1 MKIGD
6 MIELGFANLWRTKL
20 RTTLT
25 TLGVVIGIGAL
36 TSMISFGTGME
47 RNITE
52 AFKNNDLFNSL
63 RVTAMKIDLES
74 IAEGN
79 VSSIAG
85 NITSQTTILTDSILS
100 QINNVEGVEIAF
112 PEMTFQGKLKLLGKE
127 REISVAGIP
136 HSIKRYQPFNNISYG
151 EFFDND
157 SSAVVIIR
165 WEVLKRMKIIVKDP
179 NEDVKFN
186 FNEEDQNFIII
197 PPDSLIGKP
206 VQLTTAVLDYSN
218 IALNPIQLLSGKRQ
232 MPFKEKST
240 TFILG
245 GIIKKQSQF
254 DNRSVRGDL
263 LVPYKTAKK
272 IPRLGFTNIWDVL
285 GGGSDDNGYSAIYV
299 RLEDPGYMDPVVKEL
314 KEEMGLNV
322 FAITDQLKEV
332 RRAFLILDGIL
343 GAIGTIALIVAGLGI
358 VNTMIMSI
366 LERTREIG
374 IMKAIGGSEN
384 QIKWIFFVEAGSIGF
399 IGAIFGLILGWI
411 VTRVANQIANSQ
423 FLPAGEPQV
432 DFFYF
437 PLWLIF
443 GSIAFSII
451 LSLLAGL
458 YPAIRAARIDP
469 VKALRHD

>member
-1 MKIGD
+1 MKISD

-63 RVTAMKIDLES
+63 TVTARRIDLES
-74 IAEGN
+74 IADGD
-79 VSSIAG
+79 VSSLAG
-85 NITSQTTILTDSILS
+85 QMAQPVKNLTDSTLHA
-100 QINNVEGVEIAF
+100 INEVEGVEIAF
-112 PEMTFQGKLKLLGKE
+112 PEMTFRAKLKIIDKE

-136 HSIKRYQPFNNISYG
+136 YELKKYQPFSNVTFGS
-151 EFFDND
+151 FFDND
-157 SSAVVIIR
+157 SSAVVLVR
-165 WEVLKRMKIIVKDP
+165 WEILKQMKIIVEDP
-179 NEDVKFN
+179 DEPVKFN
-186 FNEEDQNFIII
+186 FQEEGQDFIVL
-197 PPDSLIGKP
+197 PPEYLIGKP
-206 VQLTTAVLDYSN
+206 IQLTTAVMDYSN
-218 IALNPIQLLSGKRQ
+218 LALNPMKLLSGDRP
-232 MPFKEKST
+232 MPFKEET
-240 TFILG
+240 TTLILG
-245 GIIKKQSQF
+245 GIIKRQSQF
-254 DNRSVRGDL
+254 ANRNIKGDVM
-263 LVPYKTAKK
+263 VPYKTANK
-272 IPRLGFTNIWDVL
+272 IPRLGFTNIWDFL
-285 GGGSDDNGYSAIYV
+285 GGGSDNEGYNAIYV
-299 RLEDPGYMDPVVKEL
+299 RLEDPSLMNPVVKRL
-314 KEEMGLNV
+314 KDEMGLNV
-322 FAITDQLKEV
+322 FALTDQLKEV

-343 GAIGTIALIVAGLGI
+343 GAIGTIALVVAGLGI

-374 IMKAIGGSEN
+374 VMKAIGGSES
-384 QIKWIFFVEAGSIGF
+384 QIKWIFFVEAGTIGF

-437 PLWLIF
+437 PIWLIL

-469 VKALRHD
+469 VRALRHD

>member
-1 MKIGD
+1 MKTSD

-20 RTTLT
+20 RTILT

-63 RVTAMKIDLES
+63 TVTARKIDLER
-74 IAEGN
+74 IAEGDMSALAGQMTQP
-79 VSSIAG
+79 VSS
-85 NITSQTTILTDSILS
+85 LTDSTLQAIRD
-100 QINNVEGVEIAF
+100 VEGVDIAF
-112 PEMTFQGKLKLLGKE
+112 PELTFRARLKLMDKE
-127 REISVAGIP
+127 QEITVAGIP
-136 HSIKRYQPFNNISYG
+136 YSIKKFQPFNNITFGS
-151 EFFDND
+151 FFDND
-157 SSAVVIIR
+157 SAAVVIVR
-165 WEVLKRMKIIVKDP
+165 WEVLKRMKIIV
-179 NEDVKFN
+179 EDDDEPVKFG
-186 FNEEDQNFIII
+186 FNEESQDFLVI
-197 PPDSLIGKP
+197 PPDSIIGKP
-206 VQLTTAVLDYSN
+206 IHLTTAVMDYSN
-218 IALNPIQLLSGKRQ
+218 LAFNPMKLLSGNKQ
-232 MPFKEKST
+232 LPFREQTT

-245 GIIKKQSQF
+245 GIMKKQSQF
-254 DNRSVRGDL
+254 DNRSIKGDVM
-263 LVPYKTAKK
+263 VPFKTANK

-285 GGGSDDNGYSAIYV
+285 GGGSNDEGYNAIYV
-299 RLEDPGYMDPVVKEL
+299 RLEDPAQMDPVMRIL
-314 KEEMGLNV
+314 KDEMGLNV
-322 FAITDQLKEV
+322 FSITDQIKEV

-374 IMKAIGGSEN
+374 IMKAIGGSED

-399 IGAIFGLILGWI
+399 IGAVFGLVLGWI
-411 VTRVANQIANSQ
+411 VTRIANQIANSQ

-443 GSIAFSII
+443 GSIAFSIV